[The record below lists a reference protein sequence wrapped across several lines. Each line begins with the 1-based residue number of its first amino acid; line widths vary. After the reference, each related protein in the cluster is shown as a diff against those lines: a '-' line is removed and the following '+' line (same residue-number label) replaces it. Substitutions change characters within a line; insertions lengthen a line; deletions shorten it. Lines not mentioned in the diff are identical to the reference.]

1 MILDVNMHFAVTGGA
16 GFVGS
21 YLVKLLV
28 KEGHK
33 ITVIDNLHKGK
44 KENLASVINK
54 IKFQKIDIRDYQSLE
69 KILKDIDGVF
79 HQAALTVVQDSFSS
93 PEEYFDV
100 NVHGTE
106 NIFKLANENKFKV
119 VYASSS
125 SVYGHKLETP
135 ITEDAER
142 NPISPYGKTKLE
154 DEYLVEKYSNLNTE
168 IIGLRYFNIF
178 GKGQTI
184 EYAGVITKF
193 LDRINEGKSP
203 IIFGDGS
210 QIRDFIHVSDVAKAN
225 LMAMNSKSS
234 NLIANIGTGNAISI
248 LELAN
253 MIINTSGLK
262 IDPIFMEA
270 LEGDIEKSLADIS
283 QAKKHFNWEP
293 KIELQDWLKEIL
305 KK

>member
-1 MILDVNMHFAVTGGA
+1 MRFVVTGGA

-21 YLVKLLV
+21 HLVKLLV
-28 KEGHK
+28 KNGHK
-33 ITVIDNLHKGK
+33 ITVIDNLHTGK
-44 KENLASVINK
+44 KENLDEVKDK
-54 IKFQKIDIRDYQSLE
+54 IEFLNIDIQDYDSME
-69 KILKDIDGVF
+69 KNMKDIDGVF
-79 HQAALTVVQDSFSS
+79 HQAALTVVQDSFTR

-154 DEYLVEKYSNLNTE
+154 VEHLVEKYSKLNTE

-178 GKGQTI
+178 GKGQTLD
-184 EYAGVITKF
+184 YAGVITKF

-203 IIFGDGS
+203 IVFGKGS

-225 LMAMNSKSS
+225 LMAMNSNCS
-234 NLIANIGTGNAISI
+234 NLIVNIATGNITSI

-253 MIINTSGLK
+253 MMINASGLK
-262 IDPIFMEA
+262 IDPIFAEA
-270 LEGDIEKSLADIS
+270 LEGDIEKSHADIS
-283 QAKKHFNWEP
+283 QAKEYFNWEP
-293 KIELQDWLKEIL
+293 KIELRDWLMEIL

>member
-1 MILDVNMHFAVTGGA
+1 MRFVVTGGA

-21 YLVKLLV
+21 HLVKLLV
-28 KEGHK
+28 KNGHK
-33 ITVIDNLHKGK
+33 ITVIDNLHTGK
-44 KENLASVINK
+44 KENLDEVKDK
-54 IKFQKIDIRDYQSLE
+54 IEFLNIDIQDYDSME
-69 KILKDIDGVF
+69 KNMKDIDGVF
-79 HQAALTVVQDSFSS
+79 HQAALTVVQDSFTR

-142 NPISPYGKTKLE
+142 SPINPYGKTKLE
-154 DEYLVEKYSNLNTE
+154 AEHLAEKYSKLNTE

-178 GKGQTI
+178 GKGQTLD
-184 EYAGVITKF
+184 YAGVITKF
-193 LDRINEGKSP
+193 LDRINEGKAP
-203 IIFGDGS
+203 IVFGKGS

-225 LMAMNSKSS
+225 LMAMNSNCS
-234 NLIANIGTGNAISI
+234 NLIVNIATGNAISI
-248 LELAN
+248 LELADM
-253 MIINTSGLK
+253 MINASGLK
-262 IDPIFMEA
+262 IDPIFAEA
-270 LEGDIEKSLADIS
+270 LEGDIEKSHADIS
-283 QAKKHFNWEP
+283 QAKENFDWEP
-293 KIELQDWLKEIL
+293 KIELRDWLTEIL

>member
-1 MILDVNMHFAVTGGA
+1 MHFAVTGGA

-21 YLVKLLV
+21 HLVKLLV

-262 IDPIFMEA
+262 IDPVFMEA
-270 LEGDIEKSLADIS
+270 LEGDIEKSFADIS
-283 QAKKHFNWEP
+283 QAKKHFNWKP

>member
-69 KILKDIDGVF
+69 KILKNIDGVF

-234 NLIANIGTGNAISI
+234 NLIVNIGTGNAISI